1 MPKQAGKMRDADAA
15 RSPER
20 NGEKEC
26 PGQDSN
32 LHDTRPDD
40 FKSSASTIPPPGPSK
55 PATSLYW
62 HRHLASLYHSDF
74 QIEP

>member
-1 MPKQAGKMRDADAA
+1 MRHAEAA
-15 RSPER
+15 RWLER
-20 NGEKEC
+20 NWEKEC

-40 FKSSASTIPPPGPSK
+40 FKSSASTIPPPGPMK
-55 PATSLYW
+55 LATSLYW
-62 HRHLASLYHSDF
+62 HGYLASLYRGDF